1 MQKNAELTLRSNVK
15 GANKMCYKPRVR
27 KANKHPRVKI
37 IKKEKR
43 EK

>member
-27 KANKHPRVKI
+27 KGQQTPKSKNY
-37 IKKEKR
+37 
-43 EK
+43 